1 MSRFVVILTI
11 TWTLSAAVAA
21 QEHTPRRP
29 SNPSPTPAPRINAVD
44 PNDAGWV
51 RFTSELGR
59 FSVLMPEIPEDKVET
74 TPSEHGPLTT
84 HLFITRHKETNFV
97 YLIGWV
103 DYDPSFDFNKQREL
117 AANRDNFVKGVK
129 GATLVSTRPL
139 QIDGYQALEFVVETA
154 ERTFKSRVYMV
165 GRRPYQIVI
174 GYPKDQEDTLA
185 INRFFN
191 SFKVRQF

>member
-29 SNPSPTPAPRINAVD
+29 SNPSPTPAPRMSAVD

-51 RFTSELGR
+51 KFTSELGR

-74 TPSEHGPLTT
+74 TPSEHGPYTT
-84 HLFITRHKETNFV
+84 HLFVVKDKVKENVF
-97 YLIGWV
+97 LIGFV
-103 DYDPSFDFNKQREL
+103 DYDPSFNFNRQSEL
-117 AANRDNFVKGVK
+117 AANRDNFVKGIK
-129 GATLVSTRPL
+129 ATLISTRPL
-139 QIDGYQALEFVVETA
+139 QIDGYQALEFVAETA

-174 GYPKDQEDTLA
+174 GYPKDQEDTLT

-191 SFKVRQF
+191 SFKVRQY